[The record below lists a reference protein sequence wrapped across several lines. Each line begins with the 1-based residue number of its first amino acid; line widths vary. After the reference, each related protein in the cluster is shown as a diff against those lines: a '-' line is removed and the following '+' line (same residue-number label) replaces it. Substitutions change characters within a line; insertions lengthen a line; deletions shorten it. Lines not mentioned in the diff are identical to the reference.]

1 MLVVCDA
8 NVLASGTLGLRR
20 THSAPG
26 AVLRQILRG
35 DVAVALSEPI
45 LREFARTLEKPYFA
59 ARLTEEERRATVNSV
74 WDVALDALLTREVHG
89 VATHPE
95 DDLVLAP
102 ALSVTAEFLVTGDKA
117 LLALGPWEGVQIV
130 APATFLALQRM

>member
-8 NVLASGTLGLRR
+8 NVLASGTLGLRG

-26 AVLRQILRG
+26 AVLRQIPPRG
-35 DVAVALSEPI
+35 CGRSIVGADPP
-45 LREFARTLEKPYFA
+45 RTLEKPYFA
-59 ARLTEEERRATVNSV
+59 ARLTEEERRAAVNSV
-74 WDVALDALLTREVHG
+74 RDVALDALLTREVHG

-95 DDLVLAP
+95 DDLVLAT

-130 APATFLALQRM
+130 APATYLALQRM

>member
-45 LREFARTLEKPYFA
+45 LRAPWRSRILRHALPK
-59 ARLTEEERRATVNSV
+59 RNGGRRSIVSGM
-74 WDVALDALLTREVHG
+74 L
-89 VATHPE
+89 
-95 DDLVLAP
+95 
-102 ALSVTAEFLVTGDKA
+102 
-117 LLALGPWEGVQIV
+117 PWM
-130 APATFLALQRM
+130 PS